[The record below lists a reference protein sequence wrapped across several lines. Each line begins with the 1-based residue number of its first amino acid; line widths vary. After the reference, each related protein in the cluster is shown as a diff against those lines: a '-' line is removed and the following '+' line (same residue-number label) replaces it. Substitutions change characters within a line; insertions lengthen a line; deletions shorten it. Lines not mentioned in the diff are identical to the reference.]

1 MTTMP
6 RPLYLVGSLQ
16 PRLGLRCDT
25 VASVVNDS
33 SSANEPVTGRMDSAD
48 LVEWFRRCARG
59 DEDAFGALYDRTNA
73 RVYGLIRRVLRDPNQ
88 AQEVTQEVYVEV
100 WRQASRFDP
109 TKGSAMSW
117 LLTIAHR
124 RAVDRVRS
132 AQAGAERDERYAAST
147 MEIPS
152 DVVSESVELKLEAGR
167 VRRALID
174 LTEVQREAIA
184 LTYYGGYSHR
194 EVAELLDLPLG
205 TVKTRVRDG
214 LIRLRD
220 AMGVQ

>member
-16 PRLGLRCDT
+16 PRRGLRCDT

>member
-1 MTTMP
+1 
-6 RPLYLVGSLQ
+6 
-16 PRLGLRCDT
+16 
-25 VASVVNDS
+25 
-33 SSANEPVTGRMDSAD
+33 
-48 LVEWFRRCARG
+48 
-59 DEDAFGALYDRTNA
+59 
-73 RVYGLIRRVLRDPNQ
+73 
-88 AQEVTQEVYVEV
+88 
-100 WRQASRFDP
+100 
-109 TKGSAMSW
+109 
-117 LLTIAHR
+117 
-124 RAVDRVRS
+124 
-132 AQAGAERDERYAAST
+132 
-147 MEIPS
+147 
-152 DVVSESVELKLEAGR
+152 VSESVELKLEAGR

>member
-1 MTTMP
+1 VTTMP

-16 PRLGLRCDT
+16 PRRGLRYDT
-25 VASVVNDS
+25 VASVANDP
-33 SSANEPVTGRMDSAD
+33 SSANEPVAGRTDSAD